1 MFNIICT
8 PYDQVISV
16 EELFCVGDSIWRQL
30 KMAAKLKTVKIT
42 YGELE
47 NIVERKSENKPNSHQ
62 KDKINGNKSTQSQF
76 LTENLVFN
84 DHQRVKVS
92 QHETWETKTL
102 VDKTKVLNYNKDLT
116 VWQLLL
122 HKKH

>member
-1 MFNIICT
+1 MFNRICT

-62 KDKINGNKSTQSQF
+62 KDKINGNKSTQSDF

-116 VWQLLL
+116 VW
-122 HKKH
+122 